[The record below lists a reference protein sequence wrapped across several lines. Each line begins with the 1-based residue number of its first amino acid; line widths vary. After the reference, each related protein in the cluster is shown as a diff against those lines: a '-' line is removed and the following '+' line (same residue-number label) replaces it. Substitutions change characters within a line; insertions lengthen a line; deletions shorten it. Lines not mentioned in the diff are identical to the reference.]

1 MSGKGKPA
9 HGGSRERAKM
19 ETAAIGK
26 AAISCEYLTTPTAGR
41 QPKIAALLSHGAENA
56 TPLRQLVAITGLPE
70 RVVRRQIQAE
80 RKAGALIMAD
90 NRCGYFLPEGPDD
103 LKRFYRSMAHRADEI
118 MSAARMAE
126 AAYLDALGQTVLE
139 GWRDG

>member
-1 MSGKGKPA
+1 MSEKKKTLLGAGTP
-9 HGGSRERAKM
+9 SRAA

-26 AAISCEYLTTPTAGR
+26 AAVSCEHLITPTVGR

-90 NRCGYFLPEGPDD
+90 NRCGYFLPESPDD
-103 LKRFYRSMAHRADEI
+103 LKRFYRSMTHRAAEI

-126 AAYLDALGQTVLE
+126 SAYLESLGQE
-139 GWRDG
+139 KIAGW